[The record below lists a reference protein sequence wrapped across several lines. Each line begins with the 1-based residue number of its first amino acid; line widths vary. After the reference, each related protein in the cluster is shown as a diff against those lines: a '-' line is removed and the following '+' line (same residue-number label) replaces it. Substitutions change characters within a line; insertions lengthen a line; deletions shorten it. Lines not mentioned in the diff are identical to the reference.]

1 MRVNSNVGRGYG
13 SRRLWWWLTRIFSA
27 VCRKLATPCANRWGC
42 GSVLHID
49 LPLLLILL
57 ALTAFGLV
65 VLYSASGQAS
75 HYMMRQSVF
84 FGIAYVAMF
93 TMAQVPLQV
102 FQRWAPWFYVGGVVL
117 LVLVLLMGTGAK
129 GAQRWLSLGG
139 FRFQPSEALKL
150 AVPIAIAAYLSQRLL
165 PPRFKHV
172 LITLL
177 LIGIPTVLIMKQ
189 PDLGT
194 SLLIAASGLIVLFF
208 AGLRWRY
215 IGGAFGAL
223 LMAAWPMWQFVLRD
237 YQKQRILTLL
247 NPEADKLGA
256 GWNITQSKTAIGSG
270 GIDGKGW
277 LQGTQSQLD
286 FIPESHTDF
295 IIAVLAEE
303 FGLVGVLVLMAL
315 YVLVIGRGLM
325 IALKAQD
332 SFSRL
337 LAGSLT
343 FTFFVYVFV
352 NVGMVTGLLPVVGV
366 PLPLVSHGGTSIVT
380 LMAGFGILMAIST
393 ERRRVTF

>member
-1 MRVNSNVGRGYG
+1 MVSQDFL
-13 SRRLWWWLTRIFSA
+13 RRLPETGHAL
-27 VCRKLATPCANRWGC
+27 RKPVGIWQR
-42 GSVLHID
+42 LHID
-49 LPLLLILL
+49 LPLLVILL
-57 ALTAFGLV
+57 TLTAFGLV
-65 VLYSASGQAS
+65 VLYSASGQTM

-84 FGIAYVAMF
+84 FGVAYIAMLAI
-93 TMAQVPLQV
+93 AQIPLQV
-102 FQRWAPWFYVGGVVL
+102 LQRWAPWFYLGGVIL
-117 LVLVLLMGTGAK
+117 LVLVLFIGTGAK
-129 GAQRWLSLGG
+129 GAQRWLSIGG
-139 FRFQPSEALKL
+139 FRFQPSEVLKL

-165 PPRFKHV
+165 PPGLKHV

-177 LIGIPTVLIMKQ
+177 LIGIPTMLIMKQ

-208 AGLRWRY
+208 AGLRWSY
-215 IGGAFGAL
+215 IGAAFGSL
-223 LMAAWPMWQFVLRD
+223 LVAAWPMWHFVLRD

-256 GWNITQSKTAIGSG
+256 GWNIIQSKTAIGSG
-270 GIDGKGW
+270 GVYGKGW
-277 LQGTQSQLD
+277 LHGTQSQLD

-303 FGLVGVLVLMAL
+303 FGLVGVMVLLMLYAL
-315 YVLVIGRGLM
+315 LIGRGLV
-325 IALKAQD
+325 IGLNAQD

-337 LAGSLT
+337 LAGSIT

-352 NVGMVTGLLPVVGV
+352 NMGMVTGLLPVVGV
-366 PLPLVSHGGTSIVT
+366 PLPLVSHGGTSLVT

-393 ERRRVTF
+393 ERRRVTL